1 MIYDETCFVD
11 WLAGGRRVIQHC
23 PMTERPELE
32 VIEGGRAAAEWRL
45 LEMIVS
51 PDKHSIEECEALS
64 RRLERRGKGKLRL
77 AGGHSAGSEGAR
89 S

>member
-1 MIYDETCFVD
+1 
-11 WLAGGRRVIQHC
+11 
-23 PMTERPELE
+23 MTERPELE
-32 VIEGGRAAAEWRL
+32 VIEGSRAAAEWRL

-51 PDKHSIEECEALS
+51 PDKHSVEECEALS

-77 AGGHSAGSEGAR
+77 AGSHSPGSEGVR